1 MPLSKFVAY
10 FELENNCPLLFLI
23 SYQSLF
29 EASRCHLQTCFCP
42 TTWQSRWH
50 SVISL
55 SQKKCINLKIWIL
68 GGPVWD
74 SLTCPYN
81 LIWKMLTL
89 TQMISIK
96 YWASV
101 RWWQGLDSI
110 SPVSSSTLAAAFAIL
125 TTLSHTGESLDQIP
139 IDCAFVVVWPFSHFD
154 SSPFLLQIFPWLWQ
168 LEGARALLSQKEK
181 N

>member
-1 MPLSKFVAY
+1 MLLSKFVAY

-55 SQKKCINLKIWIL
+55 SQKMHLFQNSNLGRASLGFIN
-68 GGPVWD
+68 
-74 SLTCPYN
+74 
-81 LIWKMLTL
+81 LTL

-96 YWASV
+96 YRVPV

-139 IDCAFVVVWPFSHFD
+139 IDCGCLSFLALFSFLID

-168 LEGARALLSQKEK
+168 LEGARSLLSQKEK